1 MSGALNTCPRPAGV
15 DKESLAALEKTDTHQ
30 RLLRKT
36 HNEKKHNES
45 FEYNTNDPLTHQTD
59 YISALY
65 IITYI
70 NRFMYIY
77 IYISEG

>member
-1 MSGALNTCPRPAGV
+1 MSSTRRSGRG
-15 DKESLAALEKTDTHQ
+15 EFGWSRKTDTHQ

-65 IITYI
+65 IIIYI

-77 IYISEG
+77 IHEG